1 MHHGL
6 SLRKWRHFFV
16 EPAAGNVILVADDR
30 QPYAMGLNSL
40 PCHQTVHGQPV
51 HLAYRKDKILLIS
64 YPLKGVNFH
73 VTIQSTDDFADAL
86 LRILTYPDPTAADA
100 PARQ

>member
-1 MHHGL
+1 
-6 SLRKWRHFFV
+6 
-16 EPAAGNVILVADDR
+16 
-30 QPYAMGLNSL
+30 MGLNSL